1 MKVMKFVWRV
11 YFSMPPV
18 IRQKL
23 KLLLKRGSGHGSSIF
38 NGMIATRDANGK
50 CRIDRCA
57 QLFCD
62 YLTASDIAGIEGRR
76 CLDIGTGYVGSSPVV
91 MWLLG
96 AQAVTSIDLNRLLI
110 ADALK
115 ESILSVEKK
124 ELFNILRKHVKS
136 EDSLNNRINQIYVW
150 ADSKHENLPDCF
162 SYLAPFD
169 ILACEFDKDF
179 DFVFSVSTLEHIP
192 RSIVSQ
198 FVEKMASI
206 LASGGVGLHSI
217 DLTDHFD
224 SKVNPFGFLALKGE
238 DYSEDSDADSRG
250 NRIRGSEW
258 LDVFL
263 KSGLTADIVMSSNA
277 PRSHLPE
284 ILASPFNEMN
294 LQELLLTSVLVRIY
308 KKSEAPESCL

>member
-1 MKVMKFVWRV
+1 MKVMNFVWQA

-23 KLLLKRGSGHGSSIF
+23 KLLLKRGSGHESSKF
-38 NGMIATRDANGK
+38 NKMIATRDANGK

-62 YLTASDIAGIEGRR
+62 YLTASSIEGIGGKR
-76 CLDIGTGYVGSSPVV
+76 CLEIGTGYVGSGPVV

-110 ADALK
+110 VCALK
-115 ESILSVEKK
+115 DSILSVKK
-124 ELFNILRKHVKS
+124 EELFNILRKHVTS
-136 EDSLNNRINQIYVW
+136 EESLNNRIRQIYAW
-150 ADSKHENLPDCF
+150 ADSGQEKLPECF
-162 SYLAPFD
+162 SYLAPLD
-169 ILACEFDKDF
+169 ILADEFDTEYF
-179 DFVFSVSTLEHIP
+179 DFIFSISTLEHIP

-198 FVEKMASI
+198 FVEKMASVMV
-206 LASGGVGLHSI
+206 SGGAGLHSI

-224 SKVNPFGFLALKGE
+224 SKDNPFGFLALKGD
-238 DYSEDSDADSRG
+238 DYSDDSDADSRG

-263 KSGLTADIVMSSNA
+263 RSRLTADIIMSSNA
-277 PRSHLPE
+277 PRSQLPE
-284 ILASPFNEMN
+284 SLADPFNKMDSD
-294 LQELLLTSVLVRIY
+294 ELLRTSILVRTY
-308 KKSEAPESCL
+308 KKPEK

>member
-1 MKVMKFVWRV
+1 MKVMNFVWQA

-23 KLLLKRGSGHGSSIF
+23 KLLLKRGSGHESSKF
-38 NGMIATRDANGK
+38 NKMIATRDANGK

-62 YLTASDIAGIEGRR
+62 YLTASSIEGIGGKR
-76 CLDIGTGYVGSSPVV
+76 CLEIGTGYVGSGPVV

-110 ADALK
+110 VCALK
-115 ESILSVEKK
+115 DSILSVKK
-124 ELFNILRKHVKS
+124 EELFNILRKHVTS
-136 EDSLNNRINQIYVW
+136 EESLNNRIRQIYAW
-150 ADSKHENLPDCF
+150 ADSGQEKLPECF

-169 ILACEFDKDF
+169 ILADRFETEDF
-179 DFVFSVSTLEHIP
+179 DFIFSISTLEHIP

-198 FVEKMASI
+198 FVEKISSV
-206 LASGGVGLHSI
+206 LASDGVGLHSI

-224 SKVNPFGFLALKGE
+224 SQDNPFGFLALKGD

-263 KSGLTADIVMSSNA
+263 RSGITADIVMSSNA
-277 PRSHLPE
+277 PRSQLPE
-284 ILASPFNEMN
+284 VLASPFKDMEA
-294 LQELLLTSVLVRIY
+294 EGLLRTSVLVRTY
-308 KKSEAPESCL
+308 KTSDAA